1 MKQSLVTAEP
11 DAREDLLTMRDAADA
26 IGTSRHKIMVACV
39 LSGVRAVKVGS
50 AYLLRREDLESLRR
64 FISDGVPA

>member
-1 MKQSLVTAEP
+1 
-11 DAREDLLTMRDAADA
+11 MRDAADA